1 MTSARALGLS
11 ATRAALARALDIV
24 GGRSSWWPACTLAT
38 WILFLR
44 MAPIEW
50 NQNEINY
57 MDLALKSVA
66 PERFPALT
74 AIFDESAA
82 RFVSF
87 GLLGLLADA
96 FGLDLALVIGRLANI
111 VAYAAALATLARA
124 WRLSLAE
131 IALGLVVFLVA
142 SQNYFAGEWLFSG
155 VEPKTL
161 AYPAAIFAIAWA
173 SQGAG
178 GRALSAAALA
188 TYFHFLVGGF

>member
-1 MTSARALGLS
+1 
-11 ATRAALARALDIV
+11 
-24 GGRSSWWPACTLAT
+24 
-38 WILFLR
+38 

-57 MDLALKSVA
+57 MALALKSVA

-124 WRLSLAE
+124 WRRLSLVE
-131 IALGLVVFLVA
+131 FALGLVVFLVA

-188 TYFHFLVGGF
+188 TYFHFLVGGFWAVAASCLTRWQVKEISGNAAAD

>member
-1 MTSARALGLS
+1 
-11 ATRAALARALDIV
+11 
-24 GGRSSWWPACTLAT
+24 
-38 WILFLR
+38 

-96 FGLDLALVIGRLANI
+96 LGLDLALVIGRLANI

-155 VEPKTL
+155 VEPKTF
-161 AYPAAIFAIAWA
+161 AYPAESRKRSSGRVAPTRSSRRTSLRPLSKATLKRSSSTAVVPTPSSRTCCCTRA
-173 SQGAG
+173 RGAVSVV
-178 GRALSAAALA
+178 RSI
-188 TYFHFLVGGF
+188 

>member
-1 MTSARALGLS
+1 
-11 ATRAALARALDIV
+11 
-24 GGRSSWWPACTLAT
+24 
-38 WILFLR
+38 

-124 WRLSLAE
+124 WRLAPRTNWRISTRKR
-131 IALGLVVFLVA
+131 VKRTRSSV
-142 SQNYFAGEWLFSG
+142 
-155 VEPKTL
+155 
-161 AYPAAIFAIAWA
+161 
-173 SQGAG
+173 QG
-178 GRALSAAALA
+178 
-188 TYFHFLVGGF
+188 